1 MAKNSHSLS
10 VLTFHRKQEYLTR
23 MLLVAN
29 LVRAKLCEKSRK
41 MTETLA
47 NWYSS
52 DRAQQEL
59 SNEYQQDRVW
69 IDFKHL
75 SDFISC
81 VKIAAEL
88 KGLKEPN
95 KKRHHLFNEL
105 LFLLT
110 VTTKMESVNKQVIIW

>member
-1 MAKNSHSLS
+1 MEKKIVAFHHPQGKWLDAYGGFSCAKVLQTTHSS
-10 VLTFHRKQEYLTR
+10 PPFFHTLTL

-29 LVRAKLCEKSRK
+29 MVRAKLCEKSRK

-69 IDFKHL
+69 MDLKHL

-81 VKIAAEL
+81 VKIAAAL
-88 KGLKEPN
+88 KGLN
-95 KKRHHLFNEL
+95 
-105 LFLLT
+105 
-110 VTTKMESVNKQVIIW
+110 

>member
-1 MAKNSHSLS
+1 MNSQVGGGAATGMNGLRHI
-10 VLTFHRKQEYLTR
+10 
-23 MLLVAN
+23 LLVAN

-52 DRAQQEL
+52 DRDQQEL

-69 IDFKHL
+69 MDFKHL

-81 VKIAAEL
+81 VKIAAAL
-88 KGLKEPN
+88 KGLSVFFQVAQL
-95 KKRHHLFNEL
+95 HLQKL
-105 LFLLT
+105 P
-110 VTTKMESVNKQVIIW
+110 